1 MIPSKRN
8 PMRRVHF
15 AQDCITFAPI
25 TSHRTPSPTH
35 SDASFQS
42 ESDPPTPP
50 VAVQYIPSPYPF
62 GSTALYTSP
71 TPSTGLSLSPHS
83 VPPTHLTTGLP
94 TPTPSPPNSMLSYS
108 TKTPA
113 PTNMNIHYLLAYS
126 PFSMSPLSH
135 NVVHP
140 PPPDLLDEPAT
151 NPPLAQ
157 MVITFPLLPAAWEI
171 KIVPG
176 MAPTSLSGMD
186 GFFSPATNVHTALH
200 GSPEQNPSRGYIT
213 ILDVLYGL
221 YTSLRT
227 ILHPAEYHSL
237 VSTPPFSEDAVTAAF
252 WARLAQIEDPNKKE
266 EQRRRGIRRVDFLGN
281 RTRFLGLAGTLKGDV
296 WELGLG
302 HAN

>member
-8 PMRRVHF
+8 RTRRVHF
-15 AQDCITFAPI
+15 AENCISFAPI
-25 TSHRTPSPTH
+25 TSHRTPSPTL
-35 SDASFQS
+35 SDSSFQS

-50 VAVQYIPSPYPF
+50 LAAQYIPSPYPF
-62 GSTALYTSP
+62 GSTALFTSP
-71 TPSTGLSLSPHS
+71 ASSTGLSLSPPS
-83 VPPTHLTTGLP
+83 VPHTHLTIGLP
-94 TPTPSPPNSMLSYS
+94 TPTPSPPNSVSYATKAPAS
-108 TKTPA
+108 TS
-113 PTNMNIHYLLAYS
+113 MNIHYLLAYS
-126 PFSMSPLSH
+126 PFSMSPL
-135 NVVHP
+135 NYNILQP

-176 MAPTSLSGMD
+176 MAPTSLNATD
-186 GFFSPATNVHTALH
+186 GFFSPAANAHAALH
-200 GSPEQNPSRGYIT
+200 GSPEQSPSRGYIT

-221 YTSLRT
+221 HTSLRT
-227 ILHPAEYHSL
+227 ILHPSEYHSI
-237 VSTPPFSEDAVTAAF
+237 VSIPPFSEDAVTAAF
-252 WARLAQIEDPNKKE
+252 WARLALIEDPNKKE
-266 EQRRRGIRRVDFLGN
+266 EQRRRGIRRVDFLGA